1 MKNKEAKS
9 DAIKIRITPTDKKII
24 DDYCTKNHLQVA
36 NFIRTIILNYIKEN

>member
-24 DDYCTKNHLQVA
+24 DDYCTKKGYQVA
-36 NFIRTIILNYIKEN
+36 EFIRSTILKYIKEN